1 LVAVTEDD
9 TRRIA
14 LALGVIGI
22 YNVVI
27 AAMGARTIADDTDLY
42 FNLTS
47 YNRDGRPMS
56 NSTTYTFFRAI
67 NMNDLFIDMHNA
79 LVGDGA
85 PSAVVTFVGMFSSD
99 IEDIT
104 HFVRDTNNRFA
115 ILARSHLAANRGNM
129 VYFDPSLVSI
139 NPLAFFQGLICLIP
153 DEVFMEINLI
163 DSYLAQQEVV
173 RWCHLFALY
182 INIVNTRMVEND
194 VKKFRGTVLRSF
206 QKIVQGR
213 VDLLENL
220 AIAYD
225 KGAPGTYTPKK
236 IIYEAML
243 MVRVNNNLEL
253 AVKDSFNIVDMFP
266 ERFGYTNGL
275 DFGQFPVERIGST
288 DVYTSTDNISIPF
301 YDVDQEI
308 DAYNINIDVIRRQ
321 LTSNMVKLIKSSNL
335 GKLRIHLDFPFG
347 FQIEYNKMTVPI
359 YNNPIPSYINPMEYW
374 DTRGQS
380 KSSLV
385 KFKYILSQDSYSTVR
400 LDELP
405 EYANAVRNWK
415 LLGNNDI
422 INNPYF
428 YNSHPGNSLGGQTLV
443 RFLLNPFILT
453 RPSTVT
459 RTDYSRGEG

>member
-1 LVAVTEDD
+1 
-9 TRRIA
+9 
-14 LALGVIGI
+14 
-22 YNVVI
+22 
-27 AAMGARTIADDTDLY
+27 
-42 FNLTS
+42 
-47 YNRDGRPMS
+47 
-56 NSTTYTFFRAI
+56 
-67 NMNDLFIDMHNA
+67 
-79 LVGDGA
+79 
-85 PSAVVTFVGMFSSD
+85 
-99 IEDIT
+99 
-104 HFVRDTNNRFA
+104 
-115 ILARSHLAANRGNM
+115 
-129 VYFDPSLVSI
+129 
-139 NPLAFFQGLICLIP
+139 
-153 DEVFMEINLI
+153 MEINLI

-182 INIVNTRMVEND
+182 ISIVNTRMIEND

-243 MVRVNNNLEL
+243 LVRVNNNLEL
-253 AVKDSFNIVDMFP
+253 AVRDSFSIVDMFP

-288 DVYTSTDNISIPF
+288 DVYTSTDNILIPF
-301 YDVDQEI
+301 YDVDQDVE
-308 DAYNINIDVIRRQ
+308 AYNINIDVIRRQ

-335 GKLRIHLDFPFG
+335 GKLRIRLDFPFG

-359 YNNPIPSYINPMEYW
+359 YNNSIPSYVNPMEYW
-374 DTRGQS
+374 DSRGQS

-415 LLGNNDI
+415 SLSNNDI

-428 YNSHPGNSLGGQTLV
+428 YNSHPSNSLGGQTLV